1 MPIRIINVY
10 KEKRVS
16 NAEIIDK
23 IKKKILYYTLFI
35 HSLIG

>member
-1 MPIRIINVY
+1 MPIRIFNVY

-23 IKKKILYYTLFI
+23 IKKKYYIMFYLYI
-35 HSLIG
+35 V